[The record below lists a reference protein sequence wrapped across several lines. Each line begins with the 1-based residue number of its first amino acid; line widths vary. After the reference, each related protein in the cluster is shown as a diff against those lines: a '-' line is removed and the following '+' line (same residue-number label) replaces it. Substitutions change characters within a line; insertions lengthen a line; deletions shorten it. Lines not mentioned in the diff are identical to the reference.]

1 MEHFTPAE
9 APIHETRR
17 LPVLPPVKTVG
28 RNAEL
33 GQTFA
38 QVRTGKAVLLYGP
51 SGIGKSAL
59 ATTIASAFTAFS
71 GGVLWWQVDG
81 DPLEQLIVRL
91 GRAYGE
97 RAISDSP
104 NPAGQIAAAQRL
116 LQREQK
122 PLIVL
127 DGVLNL
133 EAVRDFVT
141 RVAPGV
147 PTILTNESSEAGPWT
162 SIPLSYLKDADAVA
176 LFMQAAGYE
185 QVSSVVR
192 VDIQGV
198 CNILRGSPLAIMLAA
213 RCVRVTGQTPGEFLG
228 TLTTPGRSG
237 PLLGLNSVFQGL
249 PEALQGML
257 FTLGATFAGRATTT
271 LLEYLH
277 PSPAETV
284 AHVLGMLAA
293 RGLIQP
299 LACGGGATCYRMHE
313 MVQSFAASWLHGA
326 QRLESTVARLQEAVV
341 AYAEQYAV
349 DSREARDALVA
360 EMPNILGAA
369 HYAARRNDR
378 ETVRRLVA
386 ALNAAFGPSGG
397 YGYELRHLQDTL
409 ARLPAPAAASPEQT
423 LADLAQM
430 ALFPPEERPV
440 PSQPTVATTPPAA
453 AVTGGDLSYDTKP
466 MPPVSGPARGA
477 PPVPADQ
484 ETIEPEIKPAP
495 ATFPPPQSEA
505 ELEFAFEAPGEEVP
519 AADVSGEESA
529 AGEGVAEESAELFAP
544 FEAIEEAAPA
554 FPPEETDEI
563 GDLLAA
569 SEAAL
574 ASGNLRQAA
583 ATLNALGQALLRQDR
598 VDEAR
603 ETFAEALAASENSG
617 DDDQMLAA
625 LESLASISVG
635 DGDLENAITYATR
648 AENLLI
654 QRDDPARWG
663 YLLALLGDIRQE
675 LGEVDQAIETYRLAI
690 DKFTLA
696 GELLSVGVIKTKL
709 GGIYLDQNSAEQAV
723 PVLSDASAIFE
734 QEHRADYQERA
745 LGYLG
750 SAYGQLGRWE
760 EAEKRHQA
768 ALALARSIGDVEEQ
782 ERQIENLAYIA
793 QAHGDRESMLAYYR
807 QGLDLAY
814 RVGAVVWQ
822 VRFLDVLG
830 RLLMDDLPRV
840 SLAARLLEEAESLVP
855 DEERARLISR
865 ARRRLERALASG
877 VAQEPAPEKV
887 AAWAAQG

>member
-17 LPVLPPVKTVG
+17 LPVLPPAKTVG

-38 QVRTGKAVLLYGP
+38 QVRAGKAVLLYGP

-71 GGVLWWQVDG
+71 GGVLWWQVES
-81 DPLEQLIVRL
+81 DPLELLIVRL

-104 NPAGQIAAAQRL
+104 NPTSQIAAAQRL

-133 EAVRDFVT
+133 DAVRDFVT
-141 RVAPGV
+141 RVVPGV
-147 PTILTNESSEAGPWT
+147 PTILTNESSEPGPWT
-162 SIPLSYLKDADAVA
+162 SIPLSYLKDTDAVA

-271 LLEYLH
+271 LLESLN
-277 PSPAETV
+277 PSPAETLT
-284 AHVLGMLAA
+284 HILGMLAA

-299 LACGGGATCYRMHE
+299 LPCGGSATCYRMHE
-313 MVQSFAASWLHGA
+313 MVQSFATSWLHGA
-326 QRLESTVARLQEAVV
+326 QRLESTVARIQEAIV
-341 AYAEQYAV
+341 AYVERYAV

-360 EMPNILGAA
+360 EMPNILSAA

-378 ETVRRLVA
+378 ETVQRLVA
-386 ALNAAFGPSGG
+386 ALAAAFGPSGG
-397 YGYELRHLQDTL
+397 YGYELRHLQDML
-409 ARLPAPAAASPEQT
+409 ARLQAPPAASPEQT

-430 ALFPPEERPV
+430 ALFPPEERPASAQM
-440 PSQPTVATTPPAA
+440 PVATMPSVTAA
-453 AVTGGDLSYDTKP
+453 GSDLTYDTKP
-466 MPPVSGPARGA
+466 MPPVSAPTRGV
-477 PPVPADQ
+477 PPVPVAQ
-484 ETIEPEIKPAP
+484 ETVEPEIEPALE
-495 ATFPPPQSEA
+495 APPPPEIEA
-505 ELEFAFEAPGEEVP
+505 EPEFTFEEPGAEAPTT
-519 AADVSGEESA
+519 DISGTEA
-529 AGEGVAEESAELFAP
+529 TAGRVVAEEGPEIFEP
-544 FEAIEEAAPA
+544 FDAAEEAAPA
-554 FPPEETDEI
+554 LPAEETDEI
-563 GDLLAA
+563 GDLFAA

-598 VDEAR
+598 LDEAR
-603 ETFAEALAASENSG
+603 ETFVEALTASENSG
-617 DDDQMLAA
+617 DSDQMLVA
-625 LESLASISVG
+625 LESLASISVS

-648 AENLLI
+648 AENLVV

-675 LGEVDQAIETYRLAI
+675 LGEPDQAIETYRLAI

-709 GGIYLDQNSAEQAV
+709 GGIYLDQNNAAQAV
-723 PVLSDASAIFE
+723 PVLNDASAIFE

-760 EAEKRHQA
+760 EAETRHQA
-768 ALALARSIGDVEEQ
+768 ALTLARSMGDAEEQ

-793 QAHGDRESMLAYYR
+793 QVRGDRERMLAYYR

-840 SLAARLLEEAESLVP
+840 GLAVRLLEEAESLVP

-865 ARRRLERALASG
+865 AHKRLERAQASG